1 MELKVSQ
8 EDGYVLAATV
18 GPIDD
23 SAKELFKE
31 LLHPLVGQRGTKLV
45 LDLSQSKFIN
55 SNGIGQLVALAV
67 NANTNGSRIILSA
80 CSPFV
85 AVVLDRSKLNTFFA
99 MADSV
104 PEAIRLILNG

>member
-1 MELKVSQ
+1 MELKVCH
-8 EDGYVLAATV
+8 EEGYVLAATV

-23 SAKELFKE
+23 SAKDLFRE

-55 SNGIGQLVALAV
+55 SNGIGQLVQLTV

-85 AVVLDRSKLNTFFA
+85 AVVFGRSKLNNFFE
-99 MADSV
+99 MADNV
-104 PEAIRLILNG
+104 PDAIRRILNG